1 MNPLPNAHES
11 CLNTARASQPSS
23 PAAVVKARRR
33 IWPYIVGTA
42 VFAGAG
48 SAWYCHHLW
57 TAPIPDTM
65 SDESSAMG
73 EMIVLFLLGVG
84 VIVCTVMGAL
94 LGWLIGWIVRTWSPL
109 SGKILNT

>member
-1 MNPLPNAHES
+1 M
-11 CLNTARASQPSS
+11 
-23 PAAVVKARRR
+23 PAAVAVMKPRRR

-42 VFAGAG
+42 VVAALSSAG
-48 SAWYCHHLW
+48 YCYHLW

-73 EMIVLFLLGVG
+73 EMIVRFLMGVG

-94 LGWLIGWIVRTWSPL
+94 LGWWIGWGVRTWSPL